1 MILCYSISL
10 EISDE
15 ILLIL
20 SKPFSQLFFFIKSV
34 CSFQSI
40 DPNNH
45 LQILSHS
52 RHARRGERGDEN
64 TKLKS

>member
-20 SKPFSQLFFFIKSV
+20 SKPFSQLFFLLSLSV
-34 CSFQSI
+34 PSSPLTLI
-40 DPNNH
+40 TT
-45 LQILSHS
+45 S
-52 RHARRGERGDEN
+52 RYCLIHDTQEEASAEMRIP
-64 TKLKS
+64 S